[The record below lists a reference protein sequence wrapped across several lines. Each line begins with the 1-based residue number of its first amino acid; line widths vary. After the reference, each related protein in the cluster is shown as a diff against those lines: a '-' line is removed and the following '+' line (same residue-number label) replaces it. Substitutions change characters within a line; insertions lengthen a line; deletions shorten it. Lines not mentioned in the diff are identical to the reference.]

1 MKLIHKLI
9 LGFLVVALL
18 SGLTGYF
25 SINFSK
31 EILQKTF
38 IASVDF
44 LAFEIFDGIEK
55 DLDNKVELF
64 QAYSHDVFL
73 QKKVLRSNKEF
84 NEMKNV
90 QAYIDN
96 KDREWRSAPKE
107 NITGFMLD
115 LINNDISNGL
125 REKMRFYKDKYG
137 YDVFPEIFVTNIYGA
152 NIAQTGKTTD
162 YRQNDE
168 EWWQVALIDGLYLGD
183 VAYDESA
190 DVYSTDIGLRI
201 HDKNENPIG
210 LIKIV
215 VNIEGILHLLGKTKH
230 FSIHKEH
237 KTMEYKI
244 ITKDGKLVYSTRE
257 QDFLK
262 DVSHLLPESDDL
274 FPGHGGDGVK
284 TFNDIVRDGNNEI
297 LMTYAYSTGLRDIDL
312 GWILIVEQGI
322 DELFAPAT
330 RLKYQ
335 ILTASLIVILVGIFI
350 GFFIS
355 NSISRAFRNLTDAA
369 VRIGKGDLDTKIEVK
384 SKDEIGQLG
393 RAFKQMMEDLKTT
406 TVKRDEMALEIVE
419 RTKAEDALKK
429 AHEEIEAWNERLE
442 QRVKDKTEELKV
454 TYGQL
459 FQADKLS
466 SLGQMA
472 AGVAH
477 ELNSPL
483 TGLISMLRN
492 YRDNARKDSE
502 EYKHMSLMYEAC
514 EHMSKIINDFNAF
527 SRKSESEH
535 IEFKLIE
542 VIESSLSL
550 IMSQLRL
557 KNISVIKEYADEHR
571 MVKGNKTELQQVVLN
586 IIRNAIDSMAD
597 NGRLVIKEGI
607 SRDKKNV
614 VIEFIDN
621 GCGIEKS
628 EIKNVFEPFVTTKP
642 QGKGTGLGLSVSY
655 AIIKN
660 HRGDIK
666 VESEIGKGSTFTI
679 LIPIVTSE

>member
-1 MKLIHKLI
+1 MTMKLIHKLI

-25 SINFSK
+25 SVNFSK

-38 IASVDF
+38 ISSVEF
-44 LAFEIFDGIEK
+44 LAIEIFNGIEK
-55 DLDNKVELF
+55 DLYNKVELF
-64 QAYSHDVFL
+64 QAYSHDVLL
-73 QKKVLRSNKEF
+73 QKDVLRSNKEF
-84 NEMKNV
+84 KKMKNL
-90 QAYIDN
+90 QAYIDK

-107 NITGFMLD
+107 KITGFMQG
-115 LINNDISNGL
+115 LINNDVSDEL
-125 REKMRFYKDKYG
+125 REKTLFYKEKYG
-137 YDVFPEIFVTNIYGA
+137 YDVFPEVFVTNVYGA
-152 NIAQTGKTTD
+152 NVAQTGKTTD
-162 YRQNDE
+162 YRQDDE
-168 EWWQVALIDGLYLGD
+168 EWWQAAMREGLYIGD

-201 HDKNENPIG
+201 HDKNGNPAG
-210 LIKIV
+210 SMKIV
-215 VNIEGILHLLGKTKH
+215 VNIKSVLKLLEKTDS

-244 ITKDGKLVYSTRE
+244 STKGGKLIYSTRE

-262 DVSHLLPESDDL
+262 DVSYILPES
-274 FPGHGGDGVK
+274 GGLLSKHEHSGAVAINVHLD
-284 TFNDIVRDGNNEI
+284 NDILTI
-297 LMTYAYSTGLRDIDL
+297 YAYSTEPGGIDL
-312 GWILIVEQGI
+312 GWILVVEQGTE
-322 DELFAPAT
+322 ELFAPVKK
-330 RLKYQ
+330 LQNQ
-335 ILTASLIVILVGIFI
+335 IVTASLIVILVGMFI
-350 GFFIS
+350 GFFIAG
-355 NSISRAFRNLTDAA
+355 SISRAFKKLMDAT
-369 VRIGKGDLDTKIEVK
+369 VRIGKGDLDTQIEVK

-393 RAFKQMMEDLKTT
+393 RAFKQMMKDLKTT
-406 TVKRDEMALEIVE
+406 TVKRDELALEIVE
-419 RTKAEDALKK
+419 RRKAENELKK
-429 AHEEIEAWNERLE
+429 AHKEIEAWNERLE
-442 QRVKDKTEELKV
+442 QRVKDKTEELKA

-527 SRKSESEH
+527 SRKSENEH

-550 IMSQLRL
+550 IMNQLKL
-557 KNISVIKEYADEHR
+557 KNISVIKEYADEHC
-571 MVKGNKTELQQVVLN
+571 MVRGNKTELQQVVLN

-607 SRDKKNV
+607 SRERKNV

-628 EIKNVFEPFVTTKP
+628 EIKSIFEPFVTMKP

-666 VESEIGKGSTFTI
+666 VKSEIGKGSTFTI
-679 LIPIVTSE
+679 LLPAVTSE